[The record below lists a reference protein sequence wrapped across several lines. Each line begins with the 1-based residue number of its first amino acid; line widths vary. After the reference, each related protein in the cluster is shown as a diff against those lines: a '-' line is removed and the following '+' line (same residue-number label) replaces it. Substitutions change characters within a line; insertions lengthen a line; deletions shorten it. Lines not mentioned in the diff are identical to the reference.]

1 MASIETLDATAS
13 AAAASIET
21 ARGDIQGNILRAYG
35 FPYARYEILRIVDAA
50 GARRLLRRVLER
62 GLITTAD
69 TWDPAS
75 KPDTTLNVFVSWP
88 GLVALGVAQ
97 ASLDS
102 FPEEFRQ
109 GMPAR
114 ASILGDTGPNAPSTW
129 EFGND
134 PDRTHVFF
142 ALYGRTAEARE
153 RLLASLRAELAE
165 VGAAVEVTHQLD
177 AQMLGNHRE
186 HFGFMD
192 GIGQPAIEGSGN
204 EEYPGDGTPID
215 RRGGSGAWAPLKA
228 GEFVLGWPG
237 ETGFPP
243 PAPQPDVLAKNGSFL
258 VYRKLRQDVAAF
270 RAFLREQSQRLWGAD
285 AGALGVE
292 RLASKLVGRWRSGC
306 PVMHAPLVDNPAMA
320 TRLGAQQRFPLR
332 GRSARRGLSVRL
344 AHPPHES
351 ARRAH
356 RSRRHARAHAS
367 HRAARPA
374 VWVVARRRRRRRTT
388 VRSAAWRSWPST
400 RASSISSN
408 FCSRSG
414 CTTASSRGWRAAM
427 SIRSRASRATVR
439 ASAFRHRTPAPKN
452 VFDLPRFIT
461 LRGGGYFF
469 IPSVT
474 ALHYI
479 AGQD

>member
-1 MASIETLDATAS
+1 MASIEETA
-13 AAAASIET
+13 APSIET

-62 GLITTAD
+62 GLITTAN

-75 KPDTTLNVFVSWP
+75 KPDATLNVFVSWP
-88 GLVALGVAQ
+88 GLVALGVSQ

-134 PDRTHVFF
+134 PDSTHVFF

-153 RLLASLRAELAE
+153 QLLVSLRAELAA

-186 HFGFMD
+186 HFGYAD

-204 EEYPGDGTPID
+204 EEYAGDGTPIGAA
-215 RRGGSGAWAPLKA
+215 GGGAAGSGGAWAPLKA

-237 ETGFPP
+237 ETGFPA
-243 PAPQPDVLAKNGSFL
+243 PAPTPDVLAKNGSFL

-270 RAFLREQSQRLWGAD
+270 RAFLREQSERLWGSD
-285 AGALGVE
+285 AGALGIE

-306 PVMHAPLVDNPAMA
+306 PVMHAPLVDNPAIA
-320 TRLGAQQRFPLR
+320 TDWARNNDFRYASDPR
-332 GRSARRGLSVRL
+332 GEVCPFGSHIRRMNPRDGLSDHGDTLVRTHRIVRRGLPYGPWLDDNAATDDGQERGVAFMAINASIKYQFEFLQSQWLHNGEFAGL
-344 AHPPHES
+344 ARGDVDPFAGEPRDGSRFRIPS
-351 ARRAH
+351 A
-356 RSRRHARAHAS
+356 
-367 HRAARPA
+367 
-374 VWVVARRRRRRRTT
+374 
-388 VRSAAWRSWPST
+388 
-400 RASSISSN
+400 N
-408 FCSRSG
+408 SG
-414 CTTASSRGWRAAM
+414 
-427 SIRSRASRATVR
+427 
-439 ASAFRHRTPAPKN
+439 PKN
-452 VFDLPRFIT
+452 LFDLPRFIT

>member
-1 MASIETLDATAS
+1 MSGIEA
-13 AAAASIET
+13 

-75 KPDTTLNVFVSWP
+75 KPEATLNVFVSWP

-114 ASILGDTGPNAPSTW
+114 ASILGDAGPNAPSTW
-129 EFGND
+129 EFGSD
-134 PDRTHVFF
+134 PERTHVFF

-153 RLLASLRAELAE
+153 KLLESLRAELAE
-165 VGAAVEVTHQLD
+165 VGAAVEVTHELD

-192 GIGQPAIEGSGN
+192 GIGQPAIEGSGL

-215 RRGGSGAWAPLKA
+215 AAGDLAHGGGKSWAPLKA

-243 PAPQPDVLAKNGSFL
+243 PAPKPDVLANNGSFL

-270 RAFLREQSQRLWGAD
+270 RAFLRERSERLWGAD
-285 AGALGVE
+285 AGALGIE

-306 PVMHAPLVDNPAMA
+306 PVMHAPLVDDPAIATDWARNNDFRYAGDPRGEVCPLGSHIRRMNPRDGL
-320 TRLGAQQRFPLR
+320 TDHGDTLVRTHRIV
-332 GRSARRGLSVRL
+332 RRGLPYGSWLDDQATADDGQERGVAFMAINASIKYQFEFLQSQWLHNGEFAGL
-344 AHPPHES
+344 ARGDVDPFAGEP
-351 ARRAH
+351 RDG
-356 RSRRHARAHAS
+356 SRFRI
-367 HRAARPA
+367 
-374 VWVVARRRRRRRTT
+374 
-388 VRSAAWRSWPST
+388 PSPN
-400 RASSISSN
+400 A
-408 FCSRSG
+408 G
-414 CTTASSRGWRAAM
+414 
-427 SIRSRASRATVR
+427 
-439 ASAFRHRTPAPKN
+439 PKN
-452 VFDLPRFIT
+452 LFDMPRFIT